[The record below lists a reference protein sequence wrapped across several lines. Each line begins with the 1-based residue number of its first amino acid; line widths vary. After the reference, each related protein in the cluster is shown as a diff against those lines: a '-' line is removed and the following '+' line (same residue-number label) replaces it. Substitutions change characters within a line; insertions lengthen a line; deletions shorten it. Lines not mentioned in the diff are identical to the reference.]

1 MDLGDRKKKILA
13 LIIEHYISEGEPVGS
28 KKLCEYLDN
37 AVSSA
42 TIRNDMA
49 WLVDKGYLEQPHTSA
64 GRVPTQK
71 GYRYYIDNIMQRRS
85 PSDEEKRYI
94 DGMLASVARNPDMF
108 FENACSFLA
117 DYTGLAAVS
126 TTPSDAQAKIVRIE
140 LMPTGRYTVLV
151 LLMTSTGIFK
161 SRLCRVEV
169 EMNAEI
175 HGIMRRVLNDYFAGR
190 ELKEITPS
198 FIQTLAVSLG
208 EMTLIIM
215 PLLVAVHEAARDA
228 SDSRLLLEGQSNLL
242 SVPEF
247 DAETAKGI
255 LEFMSRREKLMRLLT
270 KEQSAVTA
278 YIGKESG
285 RRELEFSSVL
295 VSKYDLGGQGSGRIA
310 IIGPT
315 RMNYS
320 RLLTN
325 LEYFSDSVGKLL
337 MQSFEDKID

>member
-1 MDLGDRKKKILA
+1 MDLGERKKKILA
-13 LIIEHYISEGEPVGS
+13 LIVEHYIAEGEPVGS
-28 KKLCEYLDN
+28 KKLCEYLEN

-49 WLVDKGYLEQPHTSA
+49 WLVEKGYLEQPHTSA
-64 GRVPTQK
+64 GRIPTQK
-71 GYRYYIDNIMQRRS
+71 GYRYYIDNIMTVKT

-94 DGMLASVARNPDMF
+94 DSMLSGVARDPDMF
-108 FENACSFLA
+108 FENACAFLA
-117 DYTGLAAVS
+117 DFTGLAAVS

-151 LLMTSTGIFK
+151 ILLTSTGIFK
-161 SRLCRVEV
+161 SRLCHVEV
-169 EMNAEI
+169 ELNAEI
-175 HGIMRRVLNDYFAGR
+175 HGIMRRLLNDYFAGR
-190 ELKEITPS
+190 ELKQITPS

-208 EMTLIIM
+208 EMTLIVM
-215 PLLVAVHEAARDA
+215 PLLVAVHEASRDA

-255 LEFMSRREKLMRLLT
+255 LEFMSKRERLMRLLS
-270 KEQSAVTA
+270 KEQGTVTA
-278 YIGKESG
+278 YIGKENG

-295 VSKYDLGGQGSGRIA
+295 ISKYDLGGKGSGRLA
-310 IIGPT
+310 VIGPT
-315 RMNYS
+315 RMDYS
-320 RLLTN
+320 RLLSN

-337 MQSFEDKID
+337 LQSFGDKID